1 MPTENPSRFRGPLV
15 LVTLTSLVCGCQR
28 GSESQQR
35 YSSSEPPSAVAAA
48 SPESTSYRIEGR
60 IVALREGKHD
70 EPAVPGSAARNTT
83 TVWGKPIGAD
93 LDGDGD
99 QDAVVII
106 ATEAGGSGT
115 FYYVA
120 VAELDG
126 GAYT

>member
-1 MPTENPSRFRGPLV
+1 MPTENLSRFRGPLV
-15 LVTLTSLVCGCQR
+15 LATLIALVCGCHR
-28 GSESQQR
+28 SPEPTRPVSN
-35 YSSSEPPSAVAAA
+35 SEPSVLAAA
-48 SPESTSYRIEGR
+48 SPESTSYRIDGR

-106 ATEAGGSGT
+106 A
-115 FYYVA
+115 
-120 VAELDG
+120 
-126 GAYT
+126 